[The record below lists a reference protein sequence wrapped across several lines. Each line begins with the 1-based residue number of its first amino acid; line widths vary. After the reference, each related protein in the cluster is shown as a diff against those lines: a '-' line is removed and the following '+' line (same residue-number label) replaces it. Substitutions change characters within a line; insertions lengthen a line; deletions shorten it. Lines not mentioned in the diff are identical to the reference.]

1 MLIPELPNKKGQ
13 TVSGTQL
20 LNDNILFAECSC
32 TSAKLQTLIC
42 WCTFKMC
49 PEIFFQLLIV
59 HAKFNE
65 RTLPCV
71 YALLPNKRKET
82 HDALYG
88 ELTRVVPDRSDDIS
102 MDFESTYINAATAN
116 LQNLD
121 ITGCLSH
128 L

>member
-1 MLIPELPNKKGQ
+1 
-13 TVSGTQL
+13 
-20 LNDNILFAECSC
+20 
-32 TSAKLQTLIC
+32 
-42 WCTFKMC
+42 MC
-49 PEIFFQLLIV
+49 PEIFFQLLPV

-71 YALLPNKRKET
+71 HALLPNKRKET

-88 ELTRVVPDRSDDIS
+88 ELPRVVPDRSDDIS